1 MNKAATNRQIMET
14 YYKSINQGDFDTVI
28 NLMSEDVIFHMIGT
42 GPFSGRWEGRD
53 RVYGELV
60 PSVMKSFKP
69 ETVEFAGKWKIMCA
83 DEERAVG
90 LMTGKAETT
99 EGTDFETTYCQIFK
113 IENSKKP
120 LVIIGQSALNLKSGQ
135 YIFEEIKKPR
145 ITQII

>member
-28 NLMSEDVIFHMIGT
+28 NLMSEGVVFHMIGT

-113 IENSKKP
+113 IENSINVLPKLYQLLIIFLLISSSFK
-120 LVIIGQSALNLKSGQ
+120 LV
-135 YIFEEIKKPR
+135 
-145 ITQII
+145 